1 VHAAINGFSLKIKYN
16 VIQVVPRRTVRPD
29 GIGDYSTLLA
39 QALLERTGGNS
50 KFIVG
55 TPSSAEPLRQDS
67 WNTNPVL
74 HRTRRE
80 LSDQLLALCQS
91 QNITAVVLHV
101 SGYGYQNRGVPIW
114 LLEGM
119 RTWHE
124 TRGSC
129 RLYGIFHELFATGK
143 PWNSSFWL
151 SGAQKYVTRGLWDL
165 CDGGLATTSR
175 YFDQL
180 LEWRPG
186 MRHRLHTM
194 PVFSNVGEPNLV
206 PPVRDRAANMAVFGQ
221 PGIEQRVYLGSQYE
235 LTASIAEKLGVLEI
249 MDIGARDVRPPDR
262 LGKAP
267 ITSLGELS
275 PNSVSRYL
283 LSCRFG
289 LANYDIARL
298 EKSGVFAAYA
308 AHGVIPICL
317 GSEAKPPRGLQEGR
331 HFLRWPMKELP
342 DFREMQA
349 NLIEWYNSHSTAKH
363 ANLVASWCLA
373 NDEIGR
379 VQAESVPA

>member
-1 VHAAINGFSLKIKYN
+1 VNAAINGFSVTIKYN

-55 TPSSAEPLRQDS
+55 TPSSVEPTRQDS
-67 WNTNPVL
+67 WKTTPVL
-74 HRTRRE
+74 RRSGRG
-80 LSDQLLALCQS
+80 LSDQLSALCQS
-91 QNITAVVLHV
+91 ENITAVVLHV

-129 RLYGIFHELFATGK
+129 RLYGIFHELFATGQ

-151 SGAQKYVTRGLWDL
+151 SGAQRYVTRGLWDL

-180 LEWRPG
+180 LGWRPG
-186 MRHRLHTM
+186 MERLLHTM
-194 PVFSNVGEPNLV
+194 PVFSNVGEPSLV
-206 PPVRDRAANMAVFGQ
+206 VPIEDRPANMAVFGQ
-221 PGIEQRVYLGSQYE
+221 PGIEHRVYLGHQYE
-235 LTASIAEKLGVLEI
+235 LSASIVEDLGILKI
-249 MDIGARDVRPPDR
+249 IDIGARLARPPDR
-262 LGKAP
+262 LRSAP
-267 ITSLGELS
+267 IKSLGELP
-275 PNSVSRYL
+275 PNCVSRYL
-283 LSCRFG
+283 MSCRFG
-289 LANYDIARL
+289 LVNYDIGRL

-317 GSEAKPPRGLQEGR
+317 GSQAKPAFGLEEGR
-331 HFLRWPMKELP
+331 HFLRWPARKLP
-342 DFREMQA
+342 DFHAMQR
-349 NLIEWYNSHSTAKH
+349 NLTEWYNRHSAAKH
-363 ANLVASWCLA
+363 ADLIGSWCLA
-373 NDEIGR
+373 DDRAQR
-379 VQAESVPA
+379 VRVASALA